1 MEKQIYNFIRA
12 GESYVK
18 DRVDTDIERSRKA
31 LFGLV
36 IADGGKP
43 VSGDVTVEAKMT
55 DIDFNFGANIFMLN
69 QYEDERDEMYKK
81 EFTSSSTPPPSRS
94 TGRAPSRPAG
104 TCATPPTH
112 RTTSTVVRPPTSSRI
127 SVKRTAYA

>member
-69 QYEDERDEMYKK
+69 QY
-81 EFTSSSTPPPSRS
+81 
-94 TGRAPSRPAG
+94 
-104 TCATPPTH
+104 
-112 RTTSTVVRPPTSSRI
+112 
-127 SVKRTAYA
+127 

>member
-43 VSGDVTVEAKMT
+43 VSGDVTV
-55 DIDFNFGANIFMLN
+55 
-69 QYEDERDEMYKK
+69 
-81 EFTSSSTPPPSRS
+81 
-94 TGRAPSRPAG
+94 
-104 TCATPPTH
+104 
-112 RTTSTVVRPPTSSRI
+112 
-127 SVKRTAYA
+127 

>member
-55 DIDFNFGANIFMLN
+55 DIDAVFDVALTRA
-69 QYEDERDEMYKK
+69 YEVIYLL
-81 EFTSSSTPPPSRS
+81 F
-94 TGRAPSRPAG
+94 
-104 TCATPPTH
+104 H
-112 RTTSTVVRPPTSSRI
+112 I
-127 SVKRTAYA
+127 